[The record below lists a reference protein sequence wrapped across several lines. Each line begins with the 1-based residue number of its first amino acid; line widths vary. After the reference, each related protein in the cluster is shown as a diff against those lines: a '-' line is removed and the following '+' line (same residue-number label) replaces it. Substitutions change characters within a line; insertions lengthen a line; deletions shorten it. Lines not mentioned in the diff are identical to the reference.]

1 MNIKIKDTPDKYK
14 RMADEIIPPLF
25 ELLKDLNSLEEEVF
39 KRNSE
44 LDAEKLILNIPANQN
59 NPNWTGLMEEYES
72 RYEEIAKEKVSENLM
87 SKGYATHYSNP
98 SEYFYAN
105 SDDFLLEF
113 DMQQSDTAII
123 IIHFSGATDMKHKF
137 IVRQINK
144 RWVVDEKYY
153 GFADEAI
160 WYPDSI

>member
-1 MNIKIKDTPDKYK
+1 MNIKIKNTPEKYK
-14 RMADEIIPPLF
+14 GMADEIILPFL
-25 ELLKDLNSLEEEVF
+25 ELLKELNSLEEEVF

-44 LDAEKLILNIPANQN
+44 LNAEKLILNIPANQN
-59 NPNWTGLMEEYES
+59 HPKWSELMAEYES
-72 RYEEIAKEKVSENLM
+72 RYEEIAKGKVSKNLM
-87 SKGYATHYSNP
+87 AKGYATHYSNP

-113 DMQQSDTAII
+113 DMQQSDVAII

-160 WYPDSI
+160 WYLDSI

>member
-1 MNIKIKDTPDKYK
+1 MNIKIKNTPDKYK
-14 RMADEIIPPLF
+14 IMADEIIPPLL
-25 ELLKDLNSLEEEVF
+25 ELLKELNSLEEEVF

-44 LDAEKLILNIPANQN
+44 LNAEKLVLNIPVNQN
-59 NPNWTGLMEEYES
+59 HPKWNELMAEYES
-72 RYEEIAKEKVSENLM
+72 HYKEILKGKASENLI

-98 SEYFYAN
+98 SEYFYVH

-160 WYPDSI
+160 WYPDGI

>member
-1 MNIKIKDTPDKYK
+1 MNIKINNTPDKYK
-14 RMADEIIPPLF
+14 IMADEIVLPLL
-25 ELLKDLNSLEEEVF
+25 ELLQELKSLEEEVF

-44 LDAEKLILNIPANQN
+44 LNAEKLILNIPANQN
-59 NPNWTGLMEEYES
+59 HPKWSGLMAEYES
-72 RYEEIAKEKVSENLM
+72 RYEEIAKGKASENLM

-98 SEYFYAN
+98 SEYFYVH

-113 DMQQSDTAII
+113 TMQQPDMAII

-160 WYPDSI
+160 WYPDGI

>member
-1 MNIKIKDTPDKYK
+1 MNIKIKNTPDKYK
-14 RMADEIIPPLF
+14 IMADEIVLPLL
-25 ELLKDLNSLEEEVF
+25 ELLQELKSLEEEVF

-44 LDAEKLILNIPANQN
+44 LNAEKLILNIPANQN
-59 NPNWTGLMEEYES
+59 HPKWSGLMAEYES
-72 RYEEIAKEKVSENLM
+72 RYEEIAKGKVSENLM
-87 SKGYATHYSNP
+87 SKGCATHYSNP
-98 SEYFYAN
+98 SEYFYVH

-113 DMQQSDTAII
+113 DMHQSDTAII

-160 WYPDSI
+160 WYPDGI

>member
-1 MNIKIKDTPDKYK
+1 MNIKIKNTPEKYK
-14 RMADEIIPPLF
+14 GMADEIILPLL
-25 ELLKDLNSLEEEVF
+25 ELLKELNSLEEEIF

-44 LDAEKLILNIPANQN
+44 LNAEKLILNIPANQN
-59 NPNWTGLMEEYES
+59 HPKWSGLMAEYES
-72 RYEEIAKEKVSENLM
+72 RYKEIAKGKVSENLM

-98 SEYFYAN
+98 SEYFYVH

-160 WYPDSI
+160 WYPDGI

>member
-1 MNIKIKDTPDKYK
+1 
-14 RMADEIIPPLF
+14 
-25 ELLKDLNSLEEEVF
+25 
-39 KRNSE
+39 
-44 LDAEKLILNIPANQN
+44 
-59 NPNWTGLMEEYES
+59 
-72 RYEEIAKEKVSENLM
+72 M

-98 SEYFYAN
+98 SEYFYVH
-105 SDDFLLEF
+105 SDDFYWNLICSK
-113 DMQQSDTAII
+113 SDTATI

>member
-1 MNIKIKDTPDKYK
+1 MNIKIKNTPDKYK
-14 RMADEIIPPLF
+14 IMADAIIPPLL
-25 ELLKDLNSLEEEVF
+25 ELLKELNSLEEEVF

-44 LDAEKLILNIPANQN
+44 LAAEKLVLNIPVNQN
-59 NPNWTGLMEEYES
+59 HPKWIGLMEEYES
-72 RYEEIAKEKVSENLM
+72 RYKEILKGNASENLI

-98 SEYFYAN
+98 SEYFYVH

>member
-1 MNIKIKDTPDKYK
+1 
-14 RMADEIIPPLF
+14 MA
-25 ELLKDLNSLEEEVF
+25 
-39 KRNSE
+39 
-44 LDAEKLILNIPANQN
+44 
-59 NPNWTGLMEEYES
+59 EYES
-72 RYEEIAKEKVSENLM
+72 RYEEIAKGKVSENLM
-87 SKGYATHYSNP
+87 SKGCATHYSNP
-98 SEYFYAN
+98 SEYFYVH

-113 DMQQSDTAII
+113 TMQQPDMAII

-160 WYPDSI
+160 WYSDSI

>member
-1 MNIKIKDTPDKYK
+1 
-14 RMADEIIPPLF
+14 MADEIVLPLL
-25 ELLKDLNSLEEEVF
+25 ELLKELNSLEEEVF

-44 LDAEKLILNIPANQN
+44 LNAEKLILNIPANQN
-59 NPNWTGLMEEYES
+59 HPKWSGLMAEYES
-72 RYEEIAKEKVSENLM
+72 RYKEIAKGKVSKNLM

-113 DMQQSDTAII
+113 AMQQSDMAII
-123 IIHFSGATDMKHKF
+123 IIHFSGAIDMKHKF

>member
-1 MNIKIKDTPDKYK
+1 MNIKIKNTPEKYK
-14 RMADEIIPPLF
+14 GMADEIILPLL
-25 ELLKDLNSLEEEVF
+25 ELLKELNSLEEEVF

-44 LDAEKLILNIPANQN
+44 LNAEKLILNIPANQN
-59 NPNWTGLMEEYES
+59 HPKWSGLMAEYES
-72 RYEEIAKEKVSENLM
+72 RYKEIAKGKVSKNLM

-113 DMQQSDTAII
+113 DMQQPDMAII
-123 IIHFSGATDMKHKF
+123 IIHFSGATEMKHKF

-144 RWVVDEKYY
+144 RCVVDEKYY

-160 WYPDSI
+160 WYSDSI

>member
-1 MNIKIKDTPDKYK
+1 MNIKIKNTSEKYK
-14 RMADEIIPPLF
+14 SMADEIILPLL
-25 ELLKDLNSLEEEVF
+25 ELLRELNSLEEEVF

-44 LDAEKLILNIPANQN
+44 LNAEKLILNIPANQN
-59 NPNWTGLMEEYES
+59 HPKWIGLMEEYES
-72 RYEEIAKEKVSENLM
+72 RYEEIAKGKVSKNLM

-98 SEYFYAN
+98 SEYFYVH

-160 WYPDSI
+160 WYSDSI

>member
-1 MNIKIKDTPDKYK
+1 MNIKIKNTPDKYK
-14 RMADEIIPPLF
+14 IMADEIVLPLL
-25 ELLKDLNSLEEEVF
+25 ELLQELKSLEEEVF

-44 LDAEKLILNIPANQN
+44 LNAEKLILNIPANQN
-59 NPNWTGLMEEYES
+59 HPKWSGLMAEYES
-72 RYEEIAKEKVSENLM
+72 RYEEIAKGKVSENLM

-98 SEYFYAN
+98 SEYFYVH

-113 DMQQSDTAII
+113 TMQQPDMAII
-123 IIHFSGATDMKHKF
+123 IIHFSGATEMKHKF

>member
-1 MNIKIKDTPDKYK
+1 MNIKINNTPEKYK
-14 RMADEIIPPLF
+14 SMADEIILPLL
-25 ELLKDLNSLEEEVF
+25 ELLRELNSLEEEVF

-44 LDAEKLILNIPANQN
+44 LNAEKLILNIPANQN
-59 NPNWTGLMEEYES
+59 HPKWIGLMAEYES
-72 RYEEIAKEKVSENLM
+72 RYEEILKGKASSNLI
-87 SKGYATHYSNP
+87 SKGYASHYSNP
-98 SEYFYAN
+98 SEYFYVH

-113 DMQQSDTAII
+113 AMQQSDMAII
-123 IIHFSGATDMKHKF
+123 IIHFSGATEMKHKF

-160 WYPDSI
+160 WYSDSI

>member
-1 MNIKIKDTPDKYK
+1 MNIKIKNTPDKYK
-14 RMADEIIPPLF
+14 IMADAIIPPLL

-44 LDAEKLILNIPANQN
+44 LNAEKLVLNIPVNQN
-59 NPNWTGLMEEYES
+59 HPKWIGLMEEYES
-72 RYEEIAKEKVSENLM
+72 RYKEIAKGKVSKNLM

-98 SEYFYAN
+98 SEYFYTN
-105 SDDFLLEF
+105 SKDFSLEF
-113 DMQQSDTAII
+113 TMQQPDMAII
-123 IIHFSGATDMKHKF
+123 IIHFSGATEMKHKF

-160 WYPDSI
+160 WYSDSI

>member
-1 MNIKIKDTPDKYK
+1 MNIKIKNTPEKYK
-14 RMADEIIPPLF
+14 GMADEIILPLL
-25 ELLKDLNSLEEEVF
+25 ELLKELNSLEEEVF

-44 LDAEKLILNIPANQN
+44 LNAEKLILNIPANQN
-59 NPNWTGLMEEYES
+59 HPKWSGLMAEYES
-72 RYEEIAKEKVSENLM
+72 RYKEIAKGKVSKNLM

-98 SEYFYAN
+98 SEYFYVH

-113 DMQQSDTAII
+113 TMQQPDMAII
-123 IIHFSGATDMKHKF
+123 IIHFSGATEMKHKF

-160 WYPDSI
+160 WYSDSI

>member
-1 MNIKIKDTPDKYK
+1 MNIKIKNTPDKYK
-14 RMADEIIPPLF
+14 IMADEIVLPLL
-25 ELLKDLNSLEEEVF
+25 ELLQELKSLEEEVF

-44 LDAEKLILNIPANQN
+44 LNAEKLILNIPANQN
-59 NPNWTGLMEEYES
+59 HPKWSGLMAEYES
-72 RYEEIAKEKVSENLM
+72 RYEEIAKGKVSENLM

-98 SEYFYAN
+98 SEYFYVH

-113 DMQQSDTAII
+113 TMQQSDMAII
-123 IIHFSGATDMKHKF
+123 IIHFSGATEMKHKF

-160 WYPDSI
+160 WYSDSI

>member
-1 MNIKIKDTPDKYK
+1 MNIKIKNPPDKYK
-14 RMADEIIPPLF
+14 IMADAIIPPLL

-44 LDAEKLILNIPANQN
+44 LNAEKLVLNIPVNQN
-59 NPNWTGLMEEYES
+59 HPKWIRLMEEYES
-72 RYEEIAKEKVSENLM
+72 RYKEILKGKASENLI

-98 SEYFYAN
+98 SEYFYVH

-113 DMQQSDTAII
+113 AMQQSNMAII
-123 IIHFSGATDMKHKF
+123 IIHFSGATEMKHKF